1 MNSGDTP
8 LNSTALLIEKQKN
21 AQSPYVILSGGGQ
34 TFSTGWV
41 TIFFFATLFLFFVPY
56 SCSHYH
62 VSLNGSSVRHFFIL
76 LVYTTFR
83 TTISKR
89 KWLSELEASVQ
100 QFLLLMPSFTIVTV
114 SSWPFLAKGDSKR
127 ASNELRD
134 DMHVIL
140 RNYLSFNASVGREQP
155 SQYFLNTF
163 QNWNKI
169 VIFVL
174 SWDWLNKQNDED
186 AGVIFSPILHWR

>member
-1 MNSGDTP
+1 MKSEKRNKKRQDEVALQKMNSGDTP

-34 TFSTGWV
+34 TFSTG
-41 TIFFFATLFLFFVPY
+41 
-56 SCSHYH
+56 
-62 VSLNGSSVRHFFIL
+62 
-76 LVYTTFR
+76 